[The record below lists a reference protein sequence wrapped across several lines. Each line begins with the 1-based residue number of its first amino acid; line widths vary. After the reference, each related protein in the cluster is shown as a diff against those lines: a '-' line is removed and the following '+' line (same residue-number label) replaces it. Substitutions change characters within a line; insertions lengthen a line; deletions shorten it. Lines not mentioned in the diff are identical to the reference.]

1 MKQIN
6 WKVRIQNKTTLTA
19 IIMATIALIYQI
31 CGRRGIVPPI
41 AESELVKTAGM
52 IKNLLVL
59 LGIVTDPTT
68 AGIKDRRQAMTYEE
82 PRDE

>member
-19 IIMATIALIYQI
+19 IIMVTIALIYQI
-31 CGRRGIVPPI
+31 CGLLGIVPPI
-41 AESELVKTAGM
+41 AESDLVTTAGM
-52 IKNLLVL
+52 IINLLVL

-68 AGIKDRRQAMTYEE
+68 AGIKDSQQALTYKE

>member
-6 WKVRIQNKTTLTA
+6 WKVRFQNKTTLTA

-31 CGRRGIVPPI
+31 CGLLGIVPPI
-41 AESELVKTAGM
+41 AESDLVTTTGM
-52 IKNLLVL
+52 IINLLVL

-68 AGIKDRRQAMTYEE
+68 AGIKDSQQALTYKE
-82 PRDE
+82 PRDK

>member
-6 WKVRIQNKTTLTA
+6 WKVRFQNKTTLTA

-31 CGRRGIVPPI
+31 CGLLGIVPQI
-41 AESELVKTAGM
+41 AESDLVTTAGM
-52 IKNLLVL
+52 IINLLVL

-68 AGIKDRRQAMTYEE
+68 AGIKDSQQALTYKE
-82 PRDE
+82 PRDK